1 MENSKANMP
10 IKVVAASTTNTI
22 SSSSSPENPY
32 QEERKAKR
40 AKLSSSDSSL
50 DYSDS
55 LSLSSSSSSVNPIVA
70 NQYRRLDSE
79 NVKISPSPPSSNYP
93 FYTSYSNNINQS
105 EMSYPH
111 LYQQASRQTSS
122 SSSAPYYYSAYD
134 QFFANQI
141 YSRNLLENFNY
152 NIANQNVYQAN
163 ASAPFVFGNQFNYKY
178 NAQYYPCGNSYL
190 AN

>member
-10 IKVVAASTTNTI
+10 IKVAAAANNTI
-22 SSSSSPENPY
+22 SSFSSPENPY
-32 QEERKAKR
+32 QVERKAKR
-40 AKLSSSDSSL
+40 AKLSSSDNSL

-55 LSLSSSSSSVNPIVA
+55 LSLSSSSTSVNPIVA
-70 NQYRRLDSE
+70 HQGHRLDSE
-79 NVKISPSPPSSNYP
+79 NVNVSPPLPSSSNYP
-93 FYTSYSNNINQS
+93 FYNSYSNNVNQS
-105 EMSYPH
+105 EMNYPN
-111 LYQQASRQTSS
+111 LYQQTSRQT
-122 SSSAPYYYSAYD
+122 SAPYYYSAYD

-152 NIANQNVYQAN
+152 NMTNQNAYQAN

-178 NAQYYPCGNSYL
+178 NSQYYPCGNSYF

>member
-55 LSLSSSSSSVNPIVA
+55 LSLSSLSSTSVNPTVA
-70 NQYRRLDSE
+70 NQCRRLGSE

-122 SSSAPYYYSAYD
+122 SSAPYYYSAYD

-152 NIANQNVYQAN
+152 NIAKQNVYQAN

-190 AN
+190 TN